1 MKEPGKG
8 PALLRQYNEKRVL
21 AYLRQHKISSRLDI
35 SRALSLS
42 KNTISLIIDGLLAQG
57 FVEEQ
62 GAAQTS
68 SIGRPKIYI
77 AARPAA
83 IKTAGIMIERQ
94 RIHWVV
100 CDFFSQIIDEKNILL
115 DTANPQEVLVAIMDN
130 CQQLQQSYP
139 DLVGIGI
146 GFPGIVD
153 QQKGMLHVSAHLGW
167 GAVSLQPLLSCTKA
181 IPVSL
186 WNNVKAAALIAR
198 QGEIAGGNGAC
209 FYLRIGEGIGG
220 ALLTEHGVYSG
231 GSWTAGEVGHLA
243 VFPGGP
249 LCSCGQNGC
258 LESLIGFLAINKQ
271 LEQMQPGLNWDNRH
285 QAVALVDEVMV
296 NAGKLLGRALSQI
309 IHLLNPKILLI
320 DGPYNSHPSFVENTL
335 AVARQSTLAFPFSS
349 TQIVFVTERLNPARG
364 LALAM
369 LQDFEQMSLT

>member
-100 CDFFSQIIDEKNILL
+100 CDFFSQIIERPSSEKR
-115 DTANPQEVLVAIMDN
+115 
-130 CQQLQQSYP
+130 
-139 DLVGIGI
+139 
-146 GFPGIVD
+146 
-153 QQKGMLHVSAHLGW
+153 LGHYIK
-167 GAVSLQPLLSCTKA
+167 S
-181 IPVSL
+181 IP
-186 WNNVKAAALIAR
+186 
-198 QGEIAGGNGAC
+198 
-209 FYLRIGEGIGG
+209 
-220 ALLTEHGVYSG
+220 H
-231 GSWTAGEVGHLA
+231 
-243 VFPGGP
+243 
-249 LCSCGQNGC
+249 
-258 LESLIGFLAINKQ
+258 
-271 LEQMQPGLNWDNRH
+271 
-285 QAVALVDEVMV
+285 
-296 NAGKLLGRALSQI
+296 
-309 IHLLNPKILLI
+309 
-320 DGPYNSHPSFVENTL
+320 
-335 AVARQSTLAFPFSS
+335 
-349 TQIVFVTERLNPARG
+349 
-364 LALAM
+364 
-369 LQDFEQMSLT
+369 